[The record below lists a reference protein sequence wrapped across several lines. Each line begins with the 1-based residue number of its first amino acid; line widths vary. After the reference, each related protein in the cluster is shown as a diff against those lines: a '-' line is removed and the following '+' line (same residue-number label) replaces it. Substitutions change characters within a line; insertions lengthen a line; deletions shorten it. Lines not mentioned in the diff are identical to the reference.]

1 MLRSLSIV
9 LCTIVLF
16 QSVVIAPAINV
27 SLPMEA
33 AATFLRF
40 IWPLFFVLV
49 GGLSLFGLLLS
60 RNSKHGRAVN
70 LITVACMSVNWLLV
84 PIINSA
90 MDADDMNTWAALH
103 ITTVGLTLLSLVF
116 HLIFIFRWSKSI

>member
-1 MLRSLSIV
+1 MLRNLSIV

-27 SLPMEA
+27 SLSVEA

-40 IWPLFFVLV
+40 IWPIFFVLV
-49 GGLSLFGLLLS
+49 GGLGVLGLLLS
-60 RNSKHGRAVN
+60 LKSNYGRAVN
-70 LITVACMSVNWLLV
+70 LLTLACMFVNWLLV
-84 PIINSA
+84 PVINNA

-103 ITTVGLTLLSLVF
+103 ITTVGLTFLSLVF
-116 HLIFIFRWSKSI
+116 HLIFIFRWSKSV

>member
-1 MLRSLSIV
+1 MLRNLSIV

-27 SLPMEA
+27 SLSVEA

-40 IWPLFFVLV
+40 IWPIFFFLV
-49 GGLSLFGLLLS
+49 GVLSLIGLLLS

-70 LITVACMSVNWLLV
+70 LLTLACMFVNWLLV
-84 PIINSA
+84 PVINSA

-116 HLIFIFRWSKSI
+116 HLIFILRWSKSP